1 MKEYLHHVS
10 GVFESRENANKA
22 SASLMEKGFKQES
35 IQIFEN
41 GSDLPIS
48 TQKTKSDEVL
58 KDMFVDGG
66 IGAAVGTGIGGLA
79 GVALIA
85 ANVTL
90 FVASPLL
97 APLVLLGWGASL
109 GGTVGATIGSK
120 VSSDGND
127 GWFSDF
133 IKDAITNG
141 QVVLVVATKS
151 RQETDIAKKEIEI
164 YVGSYKDTISATT

>member
-1 MKEYLHHVS
+1 MKEYRHHVS
-10 GVFESRENANKA
+10 GIFVNREDANRTFSSLIGKGLKKES
-22 SASLMEKGFKQES
+22 L
-35 IQIFEN
+35 QIFEK
-41 GSDLPIS
+41 GSDLPIA
-48 TQKTKSDEVL
+48 TQQTKSNAVL
-58 KDMFVDGG
+58 KDMFVDGA

-97 APLVLLGWGASL
+97 APLMLLGWGASL
-109 GGTVGATIGSK
+109 GGTVGASVGSK
-120 VSSDGND
+120 VSSDIKD

-141 QVVLVVATKS
+141 QVVLVATTNN
-151 RQETDIAKKEIEI
+151 QEETDIAKKEIEI
-164 YVGSYKDTISATT
+164 SVGIYKEAIKA

>member
-85 ANVTL
+85 ANVPL

-97 APLVLLGWGASL
+97 APLVLLGWGARL
-109 GGTVGATIGSK
+109 GGTVGAPICSTVRSAGQ
-120 VSSDGND
+120 D
-127 GWFSDF
+127 GWFSYF
-133 IKDAITNG
+133 LEDALTN
-141 QVVLVVATKS
+141 VHFVLVVAPKS
-151 RQETDIAKKEIEI
+151 RQ
-164 YVGSYKDTISATT
+164 

>member
-1 MKEYLHHVS
+1 MKEYRHHVS
-10 GVFESRENANKA
+10 GVFVSREDADRA
-22 SASLMEKGFKQES
+22 SSSLIQKGFKKES
-35 IQIFEN
+35 LQIFEK
-41 GSDLPIS
+41 GSDLPIAN
-48 TQKTKSDEVL
+48 KETKSDEVL
-58 KDMFVDGG
+58 KDIVVDGA

-97 APLVLLGWGASL
+97 APLMLLGWGAGL
-109 GGTVGATIGSK
+109 GATVGTAVGSK
-120 VSSDGND
+120 VSPDVKE

-141 QVVLVVATKS
+141 QVVLVVTTIS
-151 RQETDIAKKEIEI
+151 QQETDTARNEIELA
-164 YVGSYKDTISATT
+164 VGSYKEITTALT